1 MTDAPRPPE
10 RRDSHDGHR
19 PAYRDAALPVADR
32 IADLLGR
39 MTVEEKIGQML
50 QLDAREDLEDQ
61 VVRMHA
67 GSILHASPEKVLRAR
82 ELTLGTR
89 LQIPL
94 LVAEDCIHG
103 HSFWD
108 GATIY
113 PTQLGLAASWDAGL
127 AERVARATAVE
138 VSATGI
144 HWTFSPVLCIA
155 RDLRWGRV
163 DETFGEDPFLIGEL
177 ASAMVRGYQGGG
189 LDDPTAILA
198 TAKHFAGY
206 SETQGGRDASEADI
220 SQRKLRSWFLPPFER
235 VAKEGCRTFMLGYQ
249 SIDGVPITVNDW
261 LLNDVLRGEWGYTGT
276 LITDWDNVGR
286 MVWEQKVQPDYAHA
300 AAAAMLAGNDMIMT
314 TPGFFQGALDALA
327 RGLVTEEALDRA
339 VTRILLLKFEFGLF
353 EDPRLPDRERIAAVV
368 GSPEHTALNLEAAR
382 RSLVLLR
389 NDGTLP
395 LGGGLTAD
403 AAGRTD
409 AAAGPTRPEAA
420 ADAPALTG
428 GGAGTGSRR
437 IAVVGP
443 LADDAQ
449 TQLGD
454 WAGSS
459 GQVDWIPDGHPR
471 EMITTVLDG
480 LRAHVPADWE
490 ITHAR
495 GADILA
501 LEEDPAGAF
510 FPDGQPRPQVVV
522 PSSADAALIAEAVAA
537 AEAADYVVAVV
548 GDRIELVG
556 EGRSTATLELIGGQ
570 VALLEALA
578 ATGTPLV
585 VVLLASKPHVLP
597 QAVTDAAALVWT
609 ANPGMRG
616 GQAVAELLLGL
627 IEPSGRLPISF
638 ARHAGQLPIYYNQ
651 IRGQHGDR
659 YADLTQSPAFAF
671 GEGLSYTT
679 VEYADLRVI
688 DPEPSRDGTVRA
700 LVELRNTGD
709 RPAHEVVQ
717 VYVRDSVATVSW
729 ADKELKAYRHV
740 DLQPGETATVE
751 LSLPVADCTIVDAAG
766 RRIVEAGEFE
776 LLVGPSSRDDV
787 LLSARFRVADA
798 AASST
803 SPGDGSAAA
812 ASDHQAVER
821 R

>member
-1 MTDAPRPPE
+1 MTAAPHHDEGRRP
-10 RRDSHDGHR
+10 DYLDVS
-19 PAYRDAALPVADR
+19 LPVADR

-50 QLDAREDLEDQ
+50 QLDARDDVEDQ

-82 ELTLGTR
+82 ELTMQTR
-89 LQIPL
+89 LRIPL

-103 HSFWD
+103 HSFWE

-113 PTQLGLAASWDAGL
+113 PTQLGMAASWDAVL

-144 HWTFSPVLCIA
+144 HWTFSPVLCIT

-206 SETQGGRDASEADI
+206 SETQGGRDATEADI
-220 SQRKLRSWFLPPFER
+220 SRRKLRSWFLPPFER

-249 SIDGVPITVNDW
+249 STDGVPITVNDW

-300 AAAAMLAGNDMIMT
+300 AAAAVLAGNDMIMT

-327 RGLVTEEALDRA
+327 QGLMTEEALDRA
-339 VTRILLLKFEFGLF
+339 VARILLLKFEFGLF
-353 EDPRLPDRERIAAVV
+353 EDPRLPDRERIATTV
-368 GSPEHTALNLEAAR
+368 GSSDHAALNLEVAR

-395 LGGGLTAD
+395 FSGGLVAD
-403 AAGRTD
+403 ASGRALPP
-409 AAAGPTRPEAA
+409 AAARSEERGEASGP
-420 ADAPALTG
+420 
-428 GGAGTGSRR
+428 RR

-480 LRAHVPADWE
+480 LRAHAPADWE
-490 ITHAR
+490 ISHAR
-495 GADILA
+495 GADILT
-501 LEEDPAGAF
+501 LEEDPAGAY

-522 PSSADAALIAEAVAA
+522 PSAPDPDLIAEAVSAA
-537 AEAADYVVAVV
+537 RDADYVVAVV

-570 VALLEALA
+570 IALLEALA

-597 QAVTDAAALVWT
+597 PAVTDAAALVW
-609 ANPGMRG
+609 AASPGMRG

-679 VEYADLRVI
+679 VEYSDLRI
-688 DPEPSRDGTVRA
+688 IEPELGCDDTVRA
-700 LVELRNTGD
+700 LVELRNTGA

-717 VYVRDSVATVSW
+717 VYVRDSVTSVSW

-740 DLQPGETATVE
+740 DVQPGETATVE

-766 RRIVEAGEFE
+766 HRLVEAGEFE
-776 LLVGPSSRDDV
+776 LLVGPSSRDEA
-787 LLSARFRVADA
+787 LLSARFRVVDA
-798 AASST
+798 AAT
-803 SPGDGSAAA
+803 TASPEYR
-812 ASDHQAVER
+812 AVEHR
-821 R
+821 

>member
-1 MTDAPRPPE
+1 MT
-10 RRDSHDGHR
+10 
-19 PAYRDAALPVADR
+19 AALPYLDPSLPVADR

-50 QLDAREDLEDQ
+50 QLDARDDLEDQ
-61 VVRMHA
+61 VLRMHA
-67 GSILHASPEKVLRAR
+67 GSILHASPERVLRAR
-82 ELTLGTR
+82 ELTLKTR
-89 LQIPL
+89 LRIPL

-103 HSFWD
+103 HAFWE
-108 GATIY
+108 GATVF
-113 PTQLGLAASWDAGL
+113 PTQLGMAASWDPGL
-127 AERVARATAVE
+127 VERVARTTAIE

-177 ASAMVRGYQGGG
+177 ASAMVRGYQGDGPG
-189 LDDPTAILA
+189 DPTAILA

-286 MVWEQKVQPDYAHA
+286 MVWEQRVQPDYPHA
-300 AAAAMLAGNDMIMT
+300 AAAAVTAGNDMIMT
-314 TPGFFQGALDALA
+314 TPGFFEGAREALDE
-327 RGLVTEEALDRA
+327 GLVTVDALDRA
-339 VTRILLLKFEFGLF
+339 VTRILLLKFELGLF
-353 EDPRLPDRERIAAVV
+353 EDPRLPDATRIREQVAA
-368 GSPEHTALNLEAAR
+368 PAHAALNLDIAR

-395 LGGGLTAD
+395 LAGGLVPD
-403 AAGRTD
+403 AAGR
-409 AAAGPTRPEAA
+409 ALPAGSGP
-420 ADAPALTG
+420 
-428 GGAGTGSRR
+428 RR

-459 GQVDWIPDGHPR
+459 GQVDWMPDGHPR
-471 EMITTVLDG
+471 ETITTVLDG
-480 LRAHVPADWE
+480 LRAHAPADWVIE
-490 ITHAR
+490 HTP
-495 GADILA
+495 GGGILT
-501 LEEDPAGAF
+501 LDEDPAGAF

-522 PSSADAALIAEAVAA
+522 PTPPDAGMIAEAVAA
-537 AEAADYVVAVV
+537 AERADYVVAVV
-548 GDRIELVG
+548 GDRIEVVG
-556 EGRSTATLELIGGQ
+556 EGRSTATLELLGGQ
-570 VALLEALA
+570 LALLEALA

-597 QAVTDAAALVWT
+597 QTVTAPTPPPLAAGASSGASGRGAPASALVWA

-616 GQAVAELLLGL
+616 GQAIAELLLGL
-627 IEPSGRLPISF
+627 IEPTGRLPISF

-671 GEGLSYTT
+671 GEGLSYSSA
-679 VEYADLRVI
+679 EYSDLRIV
-688 DPEPSRDGTVRA
+688 DETVGEGEVVRA
-700 LVELRNTGD
+700 RVSVRNTGA
-709 RPAHEVVQ
+709 RPVREVVQ
-717 VYVRDSVATVSW
+717 VYVRDSVTSVSW
-729 ADKELKAYRHV
+729 ADKELKAFRHV
-740 DLQPGETATVE
+740 ELQPGETADVE
-751 LSLPVADCTIVDAAG
+751 VSLPVADCTIVDAAG
-766 RRIVEAGEFE
+766 RRVVEPGEFE
-776 LLVGPSSRDDV
+776 LLVGPSSRDEA
-787 LLSARFRVADA
+787 LLSARFLVT
-798 AASST
+798 ASAPSVV
-803 SPGDGSAAA
+803 GVAAA
-812 ASDHQAVER
+812 AAER
-821 R
+821 G